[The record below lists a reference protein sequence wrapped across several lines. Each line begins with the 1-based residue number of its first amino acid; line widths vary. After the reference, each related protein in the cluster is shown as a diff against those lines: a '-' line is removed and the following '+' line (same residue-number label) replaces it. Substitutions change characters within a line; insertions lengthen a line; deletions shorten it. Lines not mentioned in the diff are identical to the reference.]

1 MRSALIIN
9 GSGFTPCSD
18 PCGSLTTLLRD
29 AHLFDAVHET
39 FVDSL
44 TLDNQSAPD
53 LVLPRL
59 LPADWKSFEACKKAW
74 SSVKTFALLC
84 GRNGTSEDEIPSEL
98 IEVDDFLVCPY
109 QENELLIRLT
119 RLFKSFPLVA
129 RSMWAREDIHDLDV
143 VIGDSPVFRQALY
156 KVSLLAKSKAAVV
169 ISGETGSGKEL
180 LARAIHYQ
188 SARKSRPFIPV
199 NCGALPD
206 ELFENELF
214 GHVKGAYT
222 NASSAEKGLIA
233 EADGGSLFLDEVD
246 TLSPAAQVKLLRFL
260 QRGEYRPLGT
270 SKSMVADVR
279 VISATNTDLGSLVE
293 RKAFREDLH
302 YRLNVLSLSIPPLR
316 HRGTDILKL
325 ASHFVGVYAREQGRA
340 TPGLS
345 DAALQQFLDYPW
357 PGNVRELESVI
368 QRAIV
373 LQDADTLTP
382 EDFALP
388 CVESSKSDAVL
399 FRKGKSLAIGQFE
412 RNFIAKLLAEHGGN
426 ISRAANAA
434 GKDRRSFQRLVNK
447 YSLDRKSFKKLG
459 QSPPTSRR

>member
-18 PCGSLTTLLRD
+18 PCSSLTTLLRE

-44 TLDNQSAPD
+44 ALEKESVPD
-53 LVLPRL
+53 LILLRFPRD
-59 LPADWKSFEACKKAW
+59 DWKILEACRRVW

-84 GRNGTSEDEIPSEL
+84 ADDEPQNADIASAL

-119 RLFKSFPLVA
+119 RLFKSFPHVA
-129 RSMWAREDIHDLDV
+129 RSLLTREGCDQLDA
-143 VIGDSPVFRQALY
+143 VIGDGPLFRQTLH
-156 KVSLLAKSKAAVV
+156 KVSLLARSKAAVV

-214 GHVKGAYT
+214 GHIKGAYT

-233 EADGGSLFLDEVD
+233 EADGGTLFLDEVD
-246 TLSPAAQVKLLRFL
+246 TLSRAAQVKLLRFL
-260 QRGEYRPLGT
+260 QRGEYRPLGS

-279 VISATNTDLGSLVE
+279 VISATNTDLNRLVE
-293 RKAFREDLH
+293 KKIFREDLH
-302 YRLNVLSLSIPPLR
+302 YRLNVLSLSVPPLR
-316 HRGTDILKL
+316 ERGPDILKL
-325 ASHFVGVYAREQGRA
+325 ASHFLNVYAREQGRA
-340 TPGLS
+340 TPSLS
-345 DAALQQFLDYPW
+345 EAAAQQFLEYPW

-373 LQDADTLTP
+373 LQPAAVLTP
-382 EDFALP
+382 DDFSLQ
-388 CVESSKSDAVL
+388 CVAPQNPDAAP
-399 FRKGKSLAIGQFE
+399 FRKGKSQAIGQFE
-412 RNFIAKLLAEHGGN
+412 RNFIAKLLTTHGGN
-426 ISRAANAA
+426 ISRAAKAA

-447 YSLDRKSFKKLG
+447 YALDRKSFKKNA
-459 QSPPTSRR
+459 

>member
-1 MRSALIIN
+1 
-9 GSGFTPCSD
+9 
-18 PCGSLTTLLRD
+18 
-29 AHLFDAVHET
+29 
-39 FVDSL
+39 
-44 TLDNQSAPD
+44 
-53 LVLPRL
+53 
-59 LPADWKSFEACKKAW
+59 
-74 SSVKTFALLC
+74 
-84 GRNGTSEDEIPSEL
+84 
-98 IEVDDFLVCPY
+98 
-109 QENELLIRLT
+109 
-119 RLFKSFPLVA
+119 
-129 RSMWAREDIHDLDV
+129 
-143 VIGDSPVFRQALY
+143 VIGDSPVFRQALH
-156 KVSLLAKSKAAVV
+156 KVNLLAKSKAAVV

-188 SARKSRPFIPV
+188 SARLSRPFIPV

-233 EADGGSLFLDEVD
+233 EADGGTLFLDEVD

-260 QRGEYRPLGT
+260 QRGEYRPLGS

-279 VISATNTDLGSLVE
+279 VISATNTDLGRLVE
-293 RKAFREDLH
+293 TKAFREDLH

-316 HRGTDILKL
+316 QRGTDILKL
-325 ASHFVGVYAREQGRA
+325 ASHFVNVYAREQGRE
-340 TPGLS
+340 TPRFS
-345 DAALQQFLDYPW
+345 DEALRQFLEYRW

-373 LQDADTLTP
+373 LQDAEILTP

-388 CVESSKSDAVL
+388 CVESPRSEAAL

-412 RNFIAKLLAEHGGN
+412 RNSIAKLLAAHGGN
-426 ISRAANAA
+426 ISQAAKAA
-434 GKDRRSFQRLVNK
+434 GKDRRSFQRLVSK

-459 QSPPTSRR
+459 